1 MDVVKRFRTRNLI
14 SPVLDVAYG
23 EFILQ
28 VSRFSVVEMA
38 TASRRG
44 EAILREKG
52 MDPETA
58 PANEK
63 IGCLCV
69 ALADNIVRHIKGW
82 THTPTDGGEAIAFSS
97 EVAKELFAEMNDIE
111 KAMLGIAYIA
121 AQEEDQKKAESAA
134 SQPQASSST

>member
-1 MDVVKRFRTRNLI
+1 MDVVKRFRTRNFI
-14 SPVLDVAYG
+14 SPVLDVTYG
-23 EFILQ
+23 EFVLQ

-52 MDPETA
+52 MAPDTA
-58 PANEK
+58 AANEK

-69 ALADNIVRHIKGW
+69 ALADNVVRHIKGW
-82 THTPTDGGEAIAFSS
+82 THTPTDGGEAIPFDSG
-97 EVAKELFAEMNDIE
+97 VAKELFSEMNDIE

-121 AQEEDQKKAESAA
+121 AQEDDQKKAESAA
-134 SQPQASSST
+134 TQPQASSSS